1 MPKPWPLKEVAM
13 TNPFNAKPSDILMA
27 AAIVLASLNA
37 VGSIAL
43 FVVSV
48 HTSLTT
54 DQPVNASAPV
64 KRVASND

>member
-13 TNPFNAKPSDILMA
+13 TNPFNAKPFAILMA
-27 AAIVLASLNA
+27 TAIVLASLNA
-37 VGSIAL
+37 AGSIVL
-43 FVVSV
+43 FVDSV
-48 HTSLTT
+48 HKELTT